1 MKQVSLA
8 FQLYLKISLI
18 AAVCWLAFL
27 LSKTN
32 LYDSDFRVFYSSG
45 YILQTTPSKLYLNDQ
60 QERIQKQFFPNN
72 NKKFYTL
79 SFINPPYLALL
90 FAPIALLPVYLAFVI
105 WVIFN
110 IGLFVECIYL
120 IKSEFIIK
128 LSFSQLLLE
137 ASFFI
142 PFFVTLKNGQTSL
155 ISLFLLLII
164 QNRIQKNKL
173 FSAGLLASLLWYK
186 PQIAVFV
193 TLYWLFRGKLSFLK
207 GLSLGGVLLGML
219 SFFILGTDVR
229 TFFGTFISYV
239 SASSPEHSK
248 EAMISWQGFAW
259 QLHRLIPSL
268 EPTILTLCLTGL
280 TVVSTGFWSL
290 RNKLWLAPK
299 NAVFAFLIPLILLCG
314 VHVHVHDAVLLL
326 IPLFFLRQEKTFQ
339 SNVMT
344 ILGYLIFLLSYFSP
358 FYPNVFP
365 IIPTLYLVVLLVVLG
380 RRLQRQRGDQ

>member
-8 FQLYLKISLI
+8 IQLYLKISLI

-45 YILQTTPSKLYLNDQ
+45 YILQTTPSELYLNDQ
-60 QERIQKQFFPNN
+60 QERIQKQFFPDNDKN
-72 NKKFYTL
+72 FYTL

-90 FAPIALLPVYLAFVI
+90 FAPIALLPVSLAFVI
-105 WVIFN
+105 WVSFN
-110 IGLFVECIYL
+110 IGLFVACIYL
-120 IKSEFIIK
+120 IKSEFSIK

-164 QNRIQKNKL
+164 QDRIHKNQP
-173 FSAGLLASLLWYK
+173 FVAGLLASVLWYK

-193 TLYWLFRGKLSFLK
+193 TLLWLIRGKLSFLK
-207 GLSLGGVLLGML
+207 GLLLGGVLLGML

-259 QLHRLIPSL
+259 QVHRLIPSL
-268 EPTILTLCLTGL
+268 EPIMLTLCLTGL
-280 TVVSTGFWSL
+280 TIVGIGIWCL

-299 NAVFAFLIPLILLCG
+299 NTVFAFLIPLILLCG

-365 IIPTLYLVVLLVVLG
+365 FIPTLYLVVLLVVLG
-380 RRLQRQRGDQ
+380 RRLQRQRRYQ